1 MKIALT
7 VDSFVEGQ
15 GGVSTAVTALARSL
29 RKRGHEVIV
38 FTAADPSHKNIDIDV
53 VGLRAIHYER
63 FPGGRAPIAP
73 IALAQELADFNP
85 DVIHNHSMGT
95 MGIQALAAAR
105 LLGLPILG
113 TCHVFLAGFLQ
124 YAPISLDGVPLT
136 EDIAWKYTTAF
147 FNRFSQVTTPSEA
160 MQYEL
165 MTHGLRS
172 PVAAISNGVD
182 TDLFNP
188 PPEILANDSRPPTLI
203 HVGRLGY
210 EKRVDIVL
218 RAFAHLAT
226 DHPETHLIIVGD
238 GPETDTLK
246 SLSADLGVRDKV
258 QFTGFVSHDKL
269 PSIYQN
275 ADIFVTAST
284 IETEGLVV
292 LEAMSCGLSIIGVD
306 ALALPNLISHEING
320 YLVPPGDEQM
330 MAASIAQ
337 LFQSTKLLN
346 AMGKESRRLALQ
358 HSLPNISQEYEYLY
372 QRISAQPPRSLL
384 SRIPKTLNPTVVWST
399 FHAEGQALKDT
410 GVEKVWEISQALN
423 RWGKRAFGPAVE
435 QVRNGLLGTK
445 DQASPDES
453 ATDLAPKDKRKGK
466 F

>member
-7 VDSFVEGQ
+7 TDSFVEGQ

-38 FTAADPSHKNIDIDV
+38 FTAADPSHKDIDIDV

-63 FPGGRAPIAP
+63 FPGGRVPLAP

-136 EDIAWKYTTAF
+136 EDIAWKYTIAF

-165 MTHGLRS
+165 ITHGLRS
-172 PVAAISNGVD
+172 PVAAISNGVESD
-182 TDLFNP
+182 YFRP
-188 PPEILANDSRPPTLI
+188 PPETLADDAHPPTLI
-203 HVGRLGY
+203 HVGRLSY

-218 RAFAHLAT
+218 RAFAHLVT

-238 GPETDTLK
+238 GPETAMLK
-246 SLSADLGVRDKV
+246 SLSADLGVSDKV

-269 PSIYQN
+269 ARIYQN

-284 IETEGLVV
+284 IETQGLVV
-292 LEAMSCGLSIIGVD
+292 LEAMACGLPIIGVD
-306 ALALPNLISHEING
+306 AMALPELISHEING
-320 YLVPPGDEQM
+320 YLVPPWDEQM

-337 LFQSTKLLN
+337 LIESRELCD
-346 AMGKESRRLALQ
+346 AMGRESRRLALQ
-358 HSLPNISQEYEYLY
+358 HSLPNISQDYEYLY
-372 QRISAQPPRSLL
+372 QRISAQSTRSLL
-384 SRIPKTLNPTVVWST
+384 SRIPKILNPTVVWSV

-410 GVEKVWEISQALN
+410 GVEKVWEISQALS
-423 RWGKRAFGPAVE
+423 RWGKRVFAPAVE
-435 QVRNGLLGTK
+435 QVRNGLLGRK

-453 ATDLAPKDKRKGK
+453 AADFGPEDKRKGNY
-466 F
+466 